1 MVFLVSKSAREG
13 RGEAGRIPGHFE
25 VAHRHLQSVLCVVKR
40 AIVWSCG
47 LMRMV
52 NVWAGA
58 AAASQ
63 RYGYLR
69 RCVVAGSSCK
79 EERRHFPRCFLR
91 FPQVPGLQAEVVVV
105 VVVVEAADAQLAA
118 WLTTGNSSLCR

>member
-1 MVFLVSKSAREG
+1 VVFLVSKSALED
-13 RGEAGRIPGHFE
+13 RGEADRIPERFE
-25 VAHRHLQSVLCVVKR
+25 VAHRRLQSVLCVVKR

-52 NVWAGA
+52 NGWVGA

-69 RCVVAGSSCK
+69 KCVVAGSSCK
-79 EERRHFPRCFLR
+79 EETRRFPHCFLR
-91 FPQVPGLQAEVVVV
+91 FPQVPGL
-105 VVVVEAADAQLAA
+105 
-118 WLTTGNSSLCR
+118 